1 MALRYICLSDLHL
14 GAADSL
20 LTHIDGMDQSSPA
33 LPSQSLVLFAEAL
46 RATAKR
52 LSDGTLPTLVLLG
65 DVMDLGLSPAGV
77 TAKAFLRFLDVLFP
91 EDGERLF
98 QPDIVCVPGNHD
110 YSIWSQAQET
120 AFMASVE
127 CDGAETVAD
136 DLAQFTPMFGAPQL
150 VSPLMTRLLQT
161 RKGLEQ
167 ASVRIAYPNLGLQDA
182 GGKRIAVIHHGHN
195 IDAMYRALSRFKS
208 FLSDTPDP
216 PMTVA
221 ELAENGPWIDFLWSD
236 LGSAGDAGKG
246 AGALYEIMLDAG
258 ASHYLAGEIA
268 DRLLDKLE
276 KGFGLLPN
284 KILARGVTVS
294 ELVRGLIDLTIG
306 KAAESQRNG
315 YSTVLA
321 TDELADLRWY
331 LSGPVATQ
339 MRDERINEVPDQIAF
354 IFGHTHKPFQ
364 DQLSVPG
371 FTLPVAIYN
380 TGGWVLDQP
389 TLMPCQGA
397 SAILLDDAL
406 DIAALRLFNDPVNGV
421 MAGVHVEGIGGWLDQ
436 QNPFLLAVT
445 VAVASEAERWDLFS
459 DAVKHAIDKRAK
471 MRMAELYTWQDAA
484 E

>member
-14 GAADSL
+14 GAANSL
-20 LTHIDGMDQSSPA
+20 LTHIDGQDQPNPA
-33 LPSQSLVLFAEAL
+33 LPSQALVLFADGL

-52 LSDGTLPTLVLLG
+52 LSDGTPPTLLLLG
-65 DVMDLGLSPAGV
+65 DVLDLGLSPAGA

-91 EDGERLF
+91 EDGEQLF
-98 QPDIVCVPGNHD
+98 QHDIICVPGNHD
-110 YSIWSQAQET
+110 YSVWSQTQET
-120 AFMASVE
+120 AFIASVE
-127 CDGAETVAD
+127 CDGPETVAE
-136 DLAQFTPMFGAPQL
+136 DLAQFTPMFGEPQL
-150 VSPLMTRLLQT
+150 ESPLMTRLLRT
-161 RKGLEQ
+161 RKGLEH
-167 ASVRIAYPNLGLQDA
+167 ASVRVAYPNYGLKNTC
-182 GGKRIAVIHHGHN
+182 GKRVAVIHHGHN
-195 IDAMYRALSRFKS
+195 IDAMYRGLSRFKS
-208 FLSDTPDP
+208 WLSDSPDP

-258 ASHYLAGEIA
+258 ASHFLAGEIA
-268 DRLLDKLE
+268 ERLLDKLE

-284 KILARGVTVS
+284 KVLAKGVTVS
-294 ELVRGLIDLTIG
+294 ELVRALIDLTIG

-315 YSTVLA
+315 YATVLS
-321 TDELADLRWY
+321 TDELSDLRWY
-331 LSGPVATQ
+331 LSGPVTAQ
-339 MRDERINEVPDQIAF
+339 MKHEGMAHRPDQMAF

-371 FTLPVAIYN
+371 FTLPVAVYN

-397 SAILLDDAL
+397 SAILIDDAL
-406 DIAALRLFNDPVNGV
+406 NIAALRLFNDPVNDV
-421 MAGVHVEGIGGWLDQ
+421 MASVQVEGIGGWLDQ
-436 QNPFLLAVT
+436 QNPLLAEVI
-445 VAVASEAERWDLFS
+445 AAIAAEADRWTLFS
-459 DAVKHAIDKRAK
+459 DAVNGGIKKRAD